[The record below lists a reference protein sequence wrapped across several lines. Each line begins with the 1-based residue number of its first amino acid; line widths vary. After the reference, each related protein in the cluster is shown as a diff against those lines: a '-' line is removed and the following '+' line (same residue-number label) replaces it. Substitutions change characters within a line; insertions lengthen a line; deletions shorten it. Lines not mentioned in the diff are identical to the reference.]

1 MKLKVIII
9 ILVIILLPI
18 VLFSQTNEQLEIVQ
32 TDSTDFIQKKTRQG
46 ILRELIGNVHLR
58 QGDTDMFCKS
68 MRWWVDLDKVVIKH
82 DVRIFDKV
90 KELVADEVLYN
101 VKTRVYI
108 ARGNVVLKDTVR
120 QITADEI
127 QYFKTED
134 QVYADGN
141 VVMFDWENYIN
152 IYSGYAEI
160 DNQKDYVKI
169 IEDPVLIKNDSTN
182 QEELRITGL
191 KMELYESGKKAVV
204 TDSVHFYQKEA
215 SATCGLAEFYREENE
230 IILKQDPITWQNDDR
245 ISGEIIHLFLKDDKL
260 VKAIVK
266 ENGLIKSRVDTT
278 GTDLRFNKL
287 TGQQIT
293 MYFQDQKIHKV
304 LVENKATSLYYVI
317 EDGEEK
323 GMNKII
329 GDKII
334 VEIKDRKIIDIW
346 IESKPQLSEGIFYPP
361 GFKADEKEKN

>member
-1 MKLKVIII
+1 MTLKIAKI
-9 ILVIILLPI
+9 ILILILLPL
-18 VLFSQTNEQLEIVQ
+18 VAYSQTNEQLEIVS
-32 TDSTDFIQKKTRQG
+32 TDSTDFVQKKTSQG
-46 ILRELIGNVHLR
+46 ILRELFGIVHLR
-58 QGDTDMFCKS
+58 QGETDMFCKS
-68 MRWWVDLDKVVIKH
+68 MRWWVDLDKVVIKN

-101 VKTRVYI
+101 VKTKVYI
-108 ARGNVVLKDTVR
+108 AKGNVVLKDTVR

-127 QYFKTED
+127 QYFKIED
-134 QVYADGN
+134 QVLADGN
-141 VVMFDWENYIN
+141 VVMFDWENYIS
-152 IYSGYAEI
+152 IFSGYAEI

-169 IEDPVLIKNDSTN
+169 IENPVLIKNDSTN

-191 KMELYESGKKAVV
+191 MMELYEGGEKAVV

-215 SATCGLAEFYREENE
+215 SATCGVAEFYRKENE
-230 IILKQDPITWQNDDR
+230 IILKEDPVTWQNDDR
-245 ISGEIIHLFLKDDKL
+245 ITGEIIHLYLKDDKL

-266 ENGLIKSRVDTT
+266 ENGLVKIRVDTT
-278 GTDLRFNKL
+278 GSDKRFNTL

-293 MYFQDQKIHKV
+293 MYFRDQEIHKV

-317 EDGEEK
+317 EEGEDK

-334 VEIKDRKIIDIW
+334 VKLKDRKIEDIW

-361 GFKADEKEKN
+361 GFEPDEKEKK